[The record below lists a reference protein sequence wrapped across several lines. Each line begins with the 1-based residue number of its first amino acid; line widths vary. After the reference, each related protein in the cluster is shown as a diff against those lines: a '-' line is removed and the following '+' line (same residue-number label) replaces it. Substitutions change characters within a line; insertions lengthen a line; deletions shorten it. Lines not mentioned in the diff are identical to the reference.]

1 MRGQEIHV
9 PHIHATTL
17 RRRRVRS
24 ANPHLHRKQMADTY
38 LSSVFVFVSHLHPLF
53 VLIKTSQTVV
63 YSKIVAI
70 FIMNL
75 YPRATFTP
83 NFGESHNTLINITIS
98 LWLIS
103 LVFGIKSA
111 LIALQLQEWER
122 AYIDTP
128 NVPSRLHHRVLI
140 PLRLFLGVDVYNMP
154 NIAQF
159 ISALHISM
167 CAFFGGHAVFFHTLD
182 TNVAI
187 VVDVGVAFAIFFLLS
202 TIP

>member
-1 MRGQEIHV
+1 
-9 PHIHATTL
+9 
-17 RRRRVRS
+17 
-24 ANPHLHRKQMADTY
+24 
-38 LSSVFVFVSHLHPLF
+38 
-53 VLIKTSQTVV
+53 
-63 YSKIVAI
+63 VAI

-75 YPRATFTP
+75 YPLATFTP

>member
-1 MRGQEIHV
+1 
-9 PHIHATTL
+9 
-17 RRRRVRS
+17 
-24 ANPHLHRKQMADTY
+24 MADTY
-38 LSSVFVFVSHLHPLF
+38 LSSVFVF
-53 VLIKTSQTVV
+53 TVV
-63 YSKIVAI
+63 YAKIVAI

-159 ISALHISM
+159 ISALHISIHR
-167 CAFFGGHAVFFHTLD
+167 CRCGCCLRNFFPALNHSLSVLYS
-182 TNVAI
+182 
-187 VVDVGVAFAIFFLLS
+187 FLLKKFLS
-202 TIP
+202 FYHQVSWPRSVADLTGNLIRVPIFCGARWGLF